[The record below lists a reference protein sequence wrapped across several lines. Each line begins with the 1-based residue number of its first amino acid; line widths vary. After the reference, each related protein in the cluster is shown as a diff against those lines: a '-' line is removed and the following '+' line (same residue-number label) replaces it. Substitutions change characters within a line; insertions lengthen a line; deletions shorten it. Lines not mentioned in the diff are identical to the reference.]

1 MELQK
6 ESLQLDARTLFSC
19 GHAKQNVFLPLLD
32 VSSIRQVLIFS
43 LTHKIT
49 IIFFFFSLSL
59 SLSLSTISH
68 EITKI
73 LFEPHEQTFIHKQ
86 HLILS
91 LSLIFTLTI
100 YVRLISADS
109 TER

>member
-49 IIFFFFSLSL
+49 IIFFFSLSL

>member
-19 GHAKQNVFLPLLD
+19 GHAKQNVFLPLRD

-49 IIFFFFSLSL
+49 IIFFFSLS
-59 SLSLSTISH
+59 
-68 EITKI
+68 
-73 LFEPHEQTFIHKQ
+73 
-86 HLILS
+86 HLHLDNLRQIN
-91 LSLIFTLTI
+91 
-100 YVRLISADS
+100 
-109 TER
+109 